1 MRKSYLSF
9 FEKLHYY
16 CMLLVVCERESHRV
30 SRGHC
35 GQGEST
41 LHTPHACPQLPVWLH
56 PEFNQLCQTN
66 SMRSVLFKKL
76 IYLS

>member
-1 MRKSYLSF
+1 MSF
-9 FEKLHYY
+9 FEKLYYY

-41 LHTPHACPQLPVWLH
+41 LQTPHACLQLLVWLH
-56 PEFNQLCQTN
+56 QSSTSHAKPIVGG
-66 SMRSVLFKKL
+66 VLFKKL